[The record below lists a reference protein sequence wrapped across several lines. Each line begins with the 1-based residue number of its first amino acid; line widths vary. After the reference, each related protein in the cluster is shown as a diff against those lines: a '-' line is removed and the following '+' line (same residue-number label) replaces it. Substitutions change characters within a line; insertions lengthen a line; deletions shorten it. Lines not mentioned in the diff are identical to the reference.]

1 MKYEQLYCALRICLS
16 VFSFLY
22 FGSVFNKTIIGLAFV
37 EYERSDS
44 QLALSASLAVGR
56 PYLTRA
62 REIIIHYSVAY
73 RSDVLSVIWC
83 YSREEKTDVPSG

>member
-1 MKYEQLYCALRICLS
+1 MEYEQLYRALRKCLS

-22 FGSVFNKTIIGLAFV
+22 FGSVFNKTIIAVAFV

-44 QLALSASLAVGR
+44 QMALSSL
-56 PYLTRA
+56 L
-62 REIIIHYSVAY
+62 IISWKYSVAC
-73 RSDVLSVIWC
+73 RSDALSVIWC

>member
-1 MKYEQLYCALRICLS
+1 MEYEKLYCALRICLS

-22 FGSVFNKTIIGLAFV
+22 FGSVFNKTIIPLAFV

-44 QLALSASLAVGR
+44 QMALSASLAICR

-62 REIIIHYSVAY
+62 REIIAHYLLEIFSCVQ
-73 RSDVLSVIWC
+73 
-83 YSREEKTDVPSG
+83 K